1 VPDAPRKTIAEG
13 SQRVCRECDTRRD
26 ATRTALRLDFRIL
39 GPLEV
44 RAQDTPLP
52 LGGAKQRTVLAVLL
66 LDAGVVVSR
75 DQLIDA
81 LWGEAPPPTAGHT
94 LDAYVSRLRKVLGDD
109 PGRLLTRAP
118 GYMLRVEP
126 GALDLD
132 RFEQLLAAGRAAL
145 HERRFGAAADTL
157 READELW
164 RGPPLADLALE
175 PFAQAPVQR
184 LVELRMAAIE
194 DRVDAELALG
204 RHGALASELRAMV
217 AEHPL
222 RERLRGQ
229 LMLALYRAGRQADA
243 LEAFRSG
250 RMLLVEEL
258 GLEPGPALR
267 ALEQAILTHDPA
279 LDTPQPATAITVAP
293 HKRRGRIG
301 VAAAV
306 LAVAVAGTL
315 VAVLRPSAAHA
326 PNDGGSSDTP
336 RSDKAKVSVAS
347 AQLPGGRIAFRRFL
361 DDAHTHGALFVVNP
375 DGTGERQLT
384 RPAAGTVDDQ
394 PEWSPDG
401 RHIAFERCAVGDP
414 CSVWTVRPDGSEA
427 HRVHVRCTLRP
438 ICEPTSPSWTPD
450 GRLVVGLAQGRNR
463 EHGTADQIQRFSIEL
478 VDRRHALQRTI
489 FARDH
494 WTGDTAQPVISP
506 DGKTIVFKAEN
517 SWLSKPRLAQALY
530 AVDADGTHRRRLT
543 PWRLGAG
550 DHPAFAPDGKRVIFR
565 SHEDQGAEQSD
576 YWTVAP
582 NGRHLAEL
590 THFKGGRMALS
601 TSYSSDGKWI
611 AVASDGVA
619 GQADLFAMRADG
631 SDMVR
636 ITKTAAWESAP
647 DWGPPNR

>member
-1 VPDAPRKTIAEG
+1 
-13 SQRVCRECDTRRD
+13 
-26 ATRTALRLDFRIL
+26 LRLDFRIL

-44 RAQDTPLP
+44 RDRDTPLP
-52 LGGAKQRTVLAVLL
+52 LGGVKQRAVLAVLL
-66 LDAGVVVSR
+66 LDAGQVVSR
-75 DQLIDA
+75 DRLIDA

-94 LDAYVSRLRKVLGDD
+94 LDAYVSRLRKLLGDS

-118 GYMLRVEP
+118 GYVLRLEP

-132 RFEQLLAAGRAAL
+132 RFERLLAAGRVAL
-145 HERRFGAAADTL
+145 HERRFAAAADTL

-164 RGPPLADLALE
+164 RGPPLADLASE
-175 PFAQAPVQR
+175 PFAQAPVER
-184 LVELRMAAIE
+184 LVELRLAAIE

-204 RHGALASELRAMV
+204 RHGVLASELRELV
-217 AEHPL
+217 AEHPW
-222 RERLRGQ
+222 RERLRAQ

-250 RMLLVEEL
+250 RNLLVEEL

-267 ALEQAILTHDPA
+267 ALEQAILTNDPA
-279 LDTPQPATAITVAP
+279 LDAPRPATAITVVP
-293 HKRRGRIG
+293 HNRRRRTG

-306 LAVAVAGTL
+306 LAVAVAGAL
-315 VAVLRPSAAHA
+315 VVVLRPSATHGSK
-326 PNDGGSSDTP
+326 DGGRSDTRP
-336 RSDKAKVSVAS
+336 TRSNGANLSLAS

-401 RHIAFERCAVGDP
+401 HHIAFERCPGGDP

-427 HRVHVRCTLRP
+427 HRVKVRCTLRP
-438 ICEPTSPSWTPD
+438 ICESTSPSWTPD
-450 GRLVVGLAQGRNR
+450 GRLIVGLAQGRVR
-463 EHGTADQIQRFSIEL
+463 GHGTTDQIQRFSIEL

-489 FARDH
+489 VARDH

-506 DGKTIVFKAEN
+506 DGKTIVYKAWN
-517 SWLSKPRLAQALY
+517 SWLSKPGLAQALY
-530 AVDADGTHRRRLT
+530 AIDADGTHRRRLT

-550 DHPAFAPDGKRVIFR
+550 DHPAFAPNGKRIIFR
-565 SHEDQGAEQSD
+565 SHEDQGAKQSN

-582 NGRHLAEL
+582 DGSHLAEL

-601 TSYSSDGKWI
+601 TTYSRDGKWI

-631 SDMVR
+631 SGMVR
-636 ITKTAAWESAP
+636 ITKTTAWESAP